1 MKLLT
6 GLLGCI
12 MFICYLQELSVAAPI
27 RVKRDQEYRNLLFGQ
42 YSCHIEKAAN
52 TVRTKLNVRIG
63 FDNVTITASF
73 FSCLY
78 VTKDLCTS
86 IAMYVF
92 ILFSRYQKSS
102 VMWDH

>member
-12 MFICYLQELSVAAPI
+12 MFICYLQEFCVAAPF

-42 YSCHIEKAAN
+42 FNCHIEKAAN
-52 TVRTKLNVRIG
+52 TVRAKLNVRIG

-73 FSCLY
+73 FSY
-78 VTKDLCTS
+78 LCN
-86 IAMYVF
+86 
-92 ILFSRYQKSS
+92 
-102 VMWDH
+102 